1 MKKNAGL
8 TLIEVMVVVVIL
20 GIIAGVVAANV
31 GDKTTV
37 SKVRLTETQ
46 IKRLKSEVELY
57 KVETDRYPERL
68 EELVPKYLDE
78 VPKDSWNRPFVYR
91 VPGMRG
97 AFDIVSLGEDGLP
110 GGKGPDADLWSHPS
124 TRY

>member
-8 TLIEVMVVVVIL
+8 TLIEIMVVVLIL

-31 GDKTTV
+31 GDKADR
-37 SKVRLTETQ
+37 SKAALTETQ
-46 IKRLKSEVELY
+46 IKRLKGEVELF
-57 KVETDRYPERL
+57 KVEKDRYPETL
-68 EELVPKYLDE
+68 QDLVPRYLDE
-78 VPKDSWNRPFVYR
+78 LPKDSWNRPFVYR

-110 GGKGPDADLWSHPS
+110 GGTGSNADLWSHS
-124 TRY
+124 VTK